1 MVFFTPSH
9 PSRLYQGD
17 CGYGNSNNDYFPGK
31 VNDLVQTVHE
41 KRPVLFTVGVKITF
55 IVCLSTG
62 QSKTKKETPGKI
74 RAEKKKKKKKEEEKS
89 VP

>member
-1 MVFFTPSH
+1 M
-9 PSRLYQGD
+9 
-17 CGYGNSNNDYFPGK
+17 
-31 VNDLVQTVHE
+31 NDLVQTVHE

-74 RAEKKKKKKKEEEKS
+74 RAEKRLKKRKKKTAKDLFDLKFIE
-89 VP
+89 